1 MRTLRT
7 LAIQFWTDAHVR
19 FFSVSFF
26 CVCHIL
32 MWIAIVSVA
41 SLSIV
46 LALPRLTEWYAHRR
60 VRRSK
65 EIVAQ
70 RLREYET
77 IAEQYTKTG
86 TPDELRT
93 LMGKMEEMMDE
104 LQVLEGNN

>member
-1 MRTLRT
+1 MTLRT
-7 LAIQFWTDAHVR
+7 LAIQFWTDDHVR